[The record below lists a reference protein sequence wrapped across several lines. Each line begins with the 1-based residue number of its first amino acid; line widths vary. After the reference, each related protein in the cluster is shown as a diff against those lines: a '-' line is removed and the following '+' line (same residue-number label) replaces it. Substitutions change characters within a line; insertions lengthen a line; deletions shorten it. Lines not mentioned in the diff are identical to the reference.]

1 MPGQDYEKTDRILA
15 KVEATAAYAA
25 VCSASFEKMT
35 GGVHA
40 PYATPDKLT
49 PDDVARYLITLSSL
63 MTGEQNVKKT
73 AIYKFEA
80 ANHNGFDFVVS
91 VFFV

>member
-15 KVEATAAYAA
+15 KVKATTAYGA
-25 VCSASFEKMT
+25 VCSESFEKMT
-35 GGVHA
+35 AGVHP

-49 PDDVARYLITLSSL
+49 PDDVARYLITL

-73 AIYKFEA
+73 AMYKFEA
-80 ANHNGFDFVVS
+80 ANHDGFDFVVS
-91 VFFV
+91 VVFV

>member
-1 MPGQDYEKTDRILA
+1 MPGQVYENTERILA
-15 KVEATAAYAA
+15 KVKATTAYAA

-35 GGVHA
+35 AGVHA

-49 PDDVARYLITLSSL
+49 PDEVGRYLITL

>member
-35 GGVHA
+35 AGVH
-40 PYATPDKLT
+40 PGYATPDKLT
-49 PDDVARYLITLSSL
+49 PDEVGRYLLSL

-73 AIYKFEA
+73 DIYKFEA
-80 ANHNGFDFVVS
+80 ANHTGFDFVVS